1 MLSFNLKIAKTS
13 IQKRKNISQYLSNAE
28 AFNMTFLF
36 NLPYLDLIVFLSDLN
51 RC

>member
-28 AFNMTFLF
+28 ALDMTFLF